1 MSPMTARRRPSRF
14 AGIALGLLLIG
25 VASPAGSASAG
36 EVAPAGGQAGPVA
49 GAETDVAYVGEGTL
63 RLGAEALRLEGG
75 RLLRASG
82 AVLVQGLRFDPVADG
97 AHLCAADE
105 GEDGLGRL
113 RCWDAAFRAT
123 TVVLGGRPG
132 RLALSGAVVAYV
144 ASPEGLPQVAV
155 ARVDGA
161 TPPRPLT
168 NVGLQRVVGQP
179 PLGFVPPPLGRSLRF
194 DGAWLRWDSPV
205 GPQSVRWGERG

>member
-1 MSPMTARRRPSRF
+1 MSLRRRPSW
-14 AGIALGLLLIG
+14 ASGLALGLHLGL
-25 VASPAGSASAG
+25 VCAGAASAG
-36 EVAPAGGQAGPVA
+36 ELRAAVGRSTAPA
-49 GAETDVAYVGEGTL
+49 GAETDVAYVGAGTL
-63 RLGAEALRLEGG
+63 RLGAEALRLEGS

-82 AVLVQGLRFDPVADG
+82 AALVLGLRFDPVADG

-144 ASPEGLPQVAV
+144 ASPEGLPQVTV

-161 TPPRPLT
+161 APPRPLT
-168 NVGLQRVVGQP
+168 NVGLQRVVGQA

-194 DGAWLRWDSPV
+194 DGAWLRWDSPT
-205 GPQSVRWGERG
+205 GPQSVRWGEPG